1 MNSIGTIYAFGAINH
16 LHTVN
21 NPIDWE
27 FRKLLFPPSYP
38 PTTNNRYEPRT
49 AIRHFSAG
57 RAHVLGLADNGNVW
71 FWCKE
76 IAFLVNPLNV
86 DLVEHE
92 AMRVVGGISDFIF
105 KYHLLNF

>member
-1 MNSIGTIYAFGAINH
+1 MNSIGTIYAFGGFNQSR
-16 LHTVN
+16 TVH
-21 NPIDWE
+21 NPINGE
-27 FRKLLFPPSYP
+27 LRKLLFPPSYP
-38 PTTNNRYEPRT
+38 PTTNNRYEPGT

-86 DLVEHE
+86 ALVEHE
-92 AMRVVGGISDFIF
+92 ATRVVGGITDFML